1 MAAAAAAISLKC
13 LTIPAV
19 AKHTATVVFVH
30 GLGDT
35 GHGWQPVADM
45 FKVDPDLAHV
55 KWVLPHSPV
64 RPVKAN
70 MDIVM
75 PSWFDIYSFGFDTDE
90 DEKGMVDSARLINQV
105 ITSEIDSGIDAN
117 RIVLGGFSQGGTM
130 SLMTGLTSG
139 RKLAGLAVL
148 SGWLPLR
155 NKFKSMASPNAS
167 SIPVFWG
174 HGSVDPLVKA
184 EYSKTSSEFL
194 VHQLGMPIASSE
206 DVKKGLSYHVYDGI
220 GHTATPKELADLKEW
235 IKKVIPNDTK

>member
-1 MAAAAAAISLKC
+1 MAAAAIALKC
-13 LTIPAV
+13 LTIPAI

-55 KWVLPHSPV
+55 KWVLPHSPI

-70 MDIVM
+70 MNIDM
-75 PSWFDIYSFGFDTDE
+75 PSWFDIYSFGFDTEE
-90 DEKGMVDSARLINQV
+90 DEKGMLDSARLINQV

-130 SLMTGLTSG
+130 SLITGLTSE

-155 NKFKSMASPNAS
+155 NKFKLMASPTAS
-167 SIPVFWG
+167 STPVFWG
-174 HGSVDPLVKA
+174 YGSVDPLVKS
-184 EYSKTSSEFL
+184 EFSKASSEFL
-194 VHQLGMPIASSE
+194 VQQLGMPIAKPG
-206 DVKKGLSYHVYDGI
+206 DVKKGLSCHVYEGV
-220 GHTATPKELADLKEW
+220 GHNAPPKELDDLKDW
-235 IKKVIPNDTK
+235 IKKIIPNDTK